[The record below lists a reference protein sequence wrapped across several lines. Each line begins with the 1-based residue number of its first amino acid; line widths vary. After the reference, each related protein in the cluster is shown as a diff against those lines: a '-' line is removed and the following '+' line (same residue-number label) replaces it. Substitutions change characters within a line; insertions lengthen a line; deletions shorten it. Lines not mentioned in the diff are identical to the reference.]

1 MKNLRAIVLLCVLAL
16 ACSQTVTTTSV
27 RGDEFN
33 NPEFV
38 KVLNNYFGCKTWD
51 NGICVECSDHYYF
64 NENGVCCEVKPQC
77 KNFNRQVGICEACYQ
92 GYGLVNGVCVRTDL
106 INSEGAGCKTWIDGK
121 CSECSNRWYFNS
133 NNVCTPVSDLCRTWT
148 STGNCETCYPGYVVA
163 EGQCISDPNI
173 FRPAQDDL
181 CATWKDRTCIKC
193 ADRAYFDA
201 NGVCRGV
208 STQCATWDLFDGL
221 CLTCYHGYDLIK
233 GQCVVSPIAQP
244 TDLGCKI
251 WDWNKQVCLECSA
264 RWTFNSKGVCVPVSD
279 NCNQWDAS
287 GACTACYKGY
297 ELVKGQCVQSAVQ
310 QPTDLG
316 CKTWDWDRQVCLECS
331 ARWTFNSKGVCV
343 PVSDNCNQWDA
354 SGACTAC
361 YKGYELVKGQCVQ
374 SAVQQPTDLGC
385 KTWDW
390 NKQVCLECSARWTFN
405 SKGVCVP
412 VSDNCNQWDASGAC
426 TACYTGY
433 QLSHGQCQ
441 LANTLCKS
449 FNSSGACASC
459 FNGYVLYQNNCTPIS
474 KLADIVL
481 YYSACCPEKLE
492 QLKKEGRL

>member
-1 MKNLRAIVLLCVLAL
+1 M
-16 ACSQTVTTTSV
+16 
-27 RGDEFN
+27 
-33 NPEFV
+33 
-38 KVLNNYFGCKTWD
+38 
-51 NGICVECSDHYYF
+51 
-64 NENGVCCEVKPQC
+64 
-77 KNFNRQVGICEACYQ
+77 
-92 GYGLVNGVCVRTDL
+92 
-106 INSEGAGCKTWIDGK
+106 
-121 CSECSNRWYFNS
+121 
-133 NNVCTPVSDLCRTWT
+133 
-148 STGNCETCYPGYVVA
+148 
-163 EGQCISDPNI
+163 
-173 FRPAQDDL
+173 
-181 CATWKDRTCIKC
+181 
-193 ADRAYFDA
+193 
-201 NGVCRGV
+201 
-208 STQCATWDLFDGL
+208 
-221 CLTCYHGYDLIK
+221 TCYHGYDLIK
-233 GQCVVSPIAQP
+233 GQCIVSPIAQP

-390 NKQVCLECSARWTFN
+390 DRKVCLECSARWTFN

-426 TACYTGY
+426 TAFYTGY
-433 QLSHGQCQ
+433 QLSNGQCQ

-492 QLKKEGRL
+492 QLKQEGRL